1 MKNVNVVRCYQLA
14 DKIRLIVL
22 ETVAFALC
30 VNSGSRFFTDNVIS
44 SIDYNICTCYFF
56 LSLPFFW
63 LAVQSS
69 SLGFICSGVS

>member
-30 VNSGSRFFTDNVIS
+30 VNSGSRF
-44 SIDYNICTCYFF
+44 
-56 LSLPFFW
+56 SL
-63 LAVQSS
+63 
-69 SLGFICSGVS
+69 IM